1 MQSPTP
7 KDDQHRSP
15 GIEASG
21 RLPRP
26 LWRRVLRW
34 ALITTTVL
42 AVPLL
47 ALAAPVAGTALA
59 CRGDVG
65 EVRTPLWT
73 DTPRETGRT
82 FLAYPEWHIVYAYE
96 DYATALETGVP
107 RDMDWMRQIGGF
119 WSSLCVLMAEADAA
133 GGAASI
139 TSTVYTIGVSFTAE
153 MALKGAF
160 EETLGALTYQPGPVA
175 DLEREMARDY
185 AGFLLQTPWYRY
197 PFQDWIT
204 RLEALPA
211 EGWKDRAR
219 RAALG
224 LEWAGKSAW
233 AGVITDLAATM
244 PPDALRMDVALTD
257 MEGIPLPAGWK
268 KLETTNEVQVVEVD
282 RYRAFT
288 TALLPVLSH
297 GAVPR
302 EIAGNDIILVSVLG
316 DDLPALPQ
324 DTFEIYRYDRGETTR
339 FLLRLPVARLGE
351 LVAGG
356 AQIEHIYDY

>member
-1 MQSPTP
+1 MRPPAPQNH
-7 KDDQHRSP
+7 QHRSP
-15 GIEASG
+15 DLAASATQS
-21 RLPRP
+21 RP
-26 LWRRVLRW
+26 VLRRVLRW
-34 ALITTTVL
+34 GLIATAVL
-42 AVPLL
+42 ALPLL

-59 CRGDVG
+59 CRGEIG

-73 DTPRETGRT
+73 DAPRETGRT

-96 DYATALETGVP
+96 DYATALETGAP
-107 RDMDWMRQIGGF
+107 RDMDWLRQIGGF

-133 GGAASI
+133 GGAASM

-160 EETLGALTYQPGPVA
+160 EESLGALTYQPGPVA

-197 PFQDWIT
+197 PFQDWIS
-204 RLEALPA
+204 RLEALPL
-211 EGWKDRAR
+211 EGWKDRSR

-224 LEWAGKSAW
+224 LEWAGKAAW

-257 MEGIPLPAGWK
+257 MEGIPLPDGWK
-268 KLETTNEVQVVEVD
+268 QAETTDDVQVFGVD

-288 TALLPVLSH
+288 TALLPVLSQ

-302 EIAGNDIILVSVLG
+302 EIAGNDVILVSVLA
-316 DDLPALPQ
+316 DELPVVPQ
-324 DTFEIYRYDRGETTR
+324 DTSEIYRYDRGETTR
-339 FLLRLPVARLGE
+339 VLLRVPVARLGE
-351 LVAGG
+351 LVATGV
-356 AQIEHIYDY
+356 QVEHIYDS